1 MFHGGGREGGHH
13 GQDKCPGLGGEVSE
27 LRFEDLHLMREC
39 IAFARKSSVRVG
51 CLLHNQGQGR
61 GLLRLGIEGTAHL
74 LESELGGLGV
84 DTGLFQGHA
93 VALNRIALPL

>member
-1 MFHGGGREGGHH
+1 
-13 GQDKCPGLGGEVSE
+13 
-27 LRFEDLHLMREC
+27 MREC
-39 IAFARKSSVRVG
+39 VAFAREGSVRVG

-84 DTGLFQGHA
+84 DACLLQGHA
-93 VALNRIALPL
+93 VALNGIALPL